1 MGHFLKRG
9 INLVV
14 WLIALAG
21 IGSLVFFVQRNHMLW
36 WFDLQLFGSFL
47 KGILSLYLFGIGF
60 FIFYENQNPHRTMAW
75 LLVLMAFPVMGF
87 IFYLT
92 FGRSF
97 RKRKI
102 SEAKRMFM
110 RSSLDR
116 RADVQIAMVS
126 VVETFS
132 RHLVNERLVNLLL
145 NNSKSPFFLHNEV
158 EIYPDGDVFFKA
170 LLKDIRSAEH
180 HIHLQYYIVRHDVI
194 GCEIQRALI
203 ERANAGVE
211 VRFIYDSVGCWRLK
225 KSYIEE
231 LRQAGVACYEFLPM
245 AFPLFGRELNYRNHR
260 KLTIIDGAIGYIGG
274 NNIGDEYR
282 GANPAMGYWR
292 DTHLRVIGE
301 VVMGLQHHFLMDWAF
316 VSHELL
322 LESDYLRVIPT
333 ENQSMI
339 QVAASG
345 PDTDWEIISQAYF
358 SMIATAKWRIWINT
372 PYLVPDESIMVGL
385 ETAAL
390 SGVDV
395 RIIIPEKADH
405 LLVFWAT
412 RSNLERLLKA
422 GVKIYRYQKGFIH
435 SKTLIIDASVAS
447 VGTANLDFR
456 SLEINFEINAFLYGT
471 EEIRKLSEAFV
482 SDLENSAEV
491 DLAEHRKRS
500 KVQRVLEALGRI
512 VSPLQ

>member
-1 MGHFLKRG
+1 
-9 INLVV
+9 
-14 WLIALAG
+14 
-21 IGSLVFFVQRNHMLW
+21 
-36 WFDLQLFGSFL
+36 
-47 KGILSLYLFGIGF
+47 
-60 FIFYENQNPHRTMAW
+60 
-75 LLVLMAFPVMGF
+75 
-87 IFYLT
+87 
-92 FGRSF
+92 
-97 RKRKI
+97 
-102 SEAKRMFM
+102 MFM

-390 SGVDV
+390 SGV
-395 RIIIPEKADH
+395 
-405 LLVFWAT
+405 
-412 RSNLERLLKA
+412 
-422 GVKIYRYQKGFIH
+422 
-435 SKTLIIDASVAS
+435 
-447 VGTANLDFR
+447 
-456 SLEINFEINAFLYGT
+456 EI
-471 EEIRKLSEAFV
+471 
-482 SDLENSAEV
+482 
-491 DLAEHRKRS
+491 
-500 KVQRVLEALGRI
+500 GRAH
-512 VSPLQ
+512 V